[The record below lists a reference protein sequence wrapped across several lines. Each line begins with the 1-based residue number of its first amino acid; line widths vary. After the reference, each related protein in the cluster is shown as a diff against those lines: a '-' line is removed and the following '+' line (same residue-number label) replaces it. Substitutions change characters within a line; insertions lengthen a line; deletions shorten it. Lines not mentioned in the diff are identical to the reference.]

1 TRGLQANS
9 VTAIELV
16 TADGRPRRVDAENEP
31 DLFWALRGGGGNFGV
46 VTAIEFSLFEIT
58 SVYAGM
64 MLWPIE
70 RATEVLEAYSRW
82 TETADEDVTSTGRL
96 LNLPPIPDIP
106 EPFRGRSFVGIEA
119 VFLGGQQV
127 GEPSLAEIRA
137 LEPELDTFADIPM
150 PALSQMHMDPEH
162 PVPGVGDGMLLEE
175 FGPEAISALVG
186 LTGPGTNSPLL
197 SVEIRHIGGA
207 VARESDSHGVLAS
220 IEAPFALF
228 GVGIPMTPEM
238 RAAIEGTLDGM
249 RLSMAP
255 YIASQAYFNFS
266 ERAADPA
273 NFYGAAERYARLCEI
288 KSMVDPDGMFRAN
301 HALRQT

>member
-1 TRGLQANS
+1 
-9 VTAIELV
+9 
-16 TADGRPRRVDAENEP
+16 
-31 DLFWALRGGGGNFGV
+31 
-46 VTAIEFSLFEIT
+46 
-58 SVYAGM
+58 
-64 MLWPIE
+64 
-70 RATEVLEAYSRW
+70 
-82 TETADEDVTSTGRL
+82 
-96 LNLPPIPDIP
+96 
-106 EPFRGRSFVGIEA
+106 
-119 VFLGGQQV
+119 
-127 GEPSLAEIRA
+127 
-137 LEPELDTFADIPM
+137 M

-249 RLSMAP
+249 RSSMAP
-255 YIASQAYFNFS
+255 YVASQAYFNFS
-266 ERAADPA
+266 ERSADPA
-273 NFYGAAERYARLCEI
+273 SFYGAAERYARLCEI